1 MTTPGNTAC
10 TMDCPD
16 ACSLL
21 VDGDRNGSLRI
32 RGNPDHPFTQGFTCA
47 KIKHHLE
54 RVGHPDRLLHPRLRT
69 RSGWETV
76 SWDRALDL
84 CAEKIQEL
92 RGDPAAVLH
101 LPSDGAKGVLKKG
114 VGLFFARLGASRVR
128 GALCDAAG
136 FIACVNDFGSR
147 ENPLPENLLRAGR
160 IVNWGKDLSRSS
172 IHTAALVRRA
182 RKQGSRVLTLS
193 PGGDGN
199 GPFSD
204 ARIRIL
210 PGTDRF
216 LSAAAIRLLLERR
229 RPPDRVIR
237 ATRGWEA
244 FREMILSLSTE
255 DLIARCGG
263 SREDVEEL
271 LRWYSGDEPAATL
284 IGAGLQR
291 YRRGGENVRF
301 INALAMLSGNVGRSG
316 GGCYFHLHSF
326 ANLNLDWT
334 KAPGNPPR
342 RSFLLPRIGREILE
356 AGAPAIRML
365 WVNGSN
371 VVNQAPDIR
380 RTVEAFESVPFKVVV
395 DAFMTDTAER
405 ADLVLPSTLMLEQE
419 DLVGSYLHPH
429 VQLARPVLS
438 PPGEA
443 RDDYRIVSELGE
455 RLTPP
460 VPMPSEEEAF
470 RASLDTPRLGTS
482 LEALRELGSVR
493 AKRPEVPYEGLR
505 FAHPDGRYHPPLQL
519 HEEPEPP
526 AGYPL
531 HLLTLIRGR
540 AVHSQ
545 ILPEHQQAP
554 PRVWVSPDTL
564 RDHPPGREG
573 TARLV
578 SPLGAMRVRVGTIE
592 GLAHGVVIY
601 RRGDWLKLGG
611 GANRLIED
619 GVTDLGNGAPFY
631 DQHVRLEPDE
641 EE

>member
-1 MTTPGNTAC
+1 
-10 TMDCPD
+10 MDCPD
-16 ACSLL
+16 ACSLV
-21 VDGDRNGSLRI
+21 VDRGRNGSLRI
-32 RGNPDHPFTQGFTCA
+32 RGDTEHPFTQGFTCA
-47 KIKHHLE
+47 KIKNHLA
-54 RVGHPDRLLHPRLRT
+54 RLGHPDRVLRPRLRT
-69 RSGWETV
+69 RSGWETI

-92 RGDPAAVLH
+92 REDPAAILH
-101 LPSDGAKGVLKKG
+101 LPSDGAKGVLKRG
-114 VGLFFARLGASRVR
+114 VGLFFALLGASRVR

-147 ENPLPENLLRAGR
+147 ENPRPENLLQAGR

-182 RKQGSRVLTLS
+182 GKRGARVLTVS

-204 ARIRIL
+204 GRIRIL

-216 LSAAAIRLLLERR
+216 LSVAAIRLLLERH
-229 RPPDRVIR
+229 PPADRVIR
-237 ATRGWEA
+237 ATRDWEA
-244 FREMILSLSTE
+244 FREMILSRPME
-255 DLIARCGG
+255 DLIARCGA

-271 LRWYSGDEPAATL
+271 SSWYSEDEPTATL
-284 IGAGLQR
+284 VGAGLQR

-316 GGCYFHLHSF
+316 GGSYFHLHSF

-334 KAPGNPPR
+334 KAPGNRPR
-342 RSFLLPRIGREILE
+342 RSFLLPRIGREIRE
-356 AGAPAIRML
+356 AGDPAIRML

-395 DAFMTDTAER
+395 DAFMTDTADR

-419 DLVGSYLHPH
+419 DVVGSYLHPY
-429 VQLARPVLS
+429 VQLARSVLP

-443 RDDYRIVSELGE
+443 RDDYRIVSDLGE
-455 RLTPP
+455 RLSPP
-460 VPMPSEEEAF
+460 ISMPSVEEAF
-470 RASLDTPRLGTS
+470 RASLDTPRLRTS
-482 LEALRELGSVR
+482 LESLRELGSVR
-493 AKRPEVPYEGLR
+493 AQRPDVPYEGLR
-505 FAHPDGRYHPPLQL
+505 FAHSDELYHPPLQL
-519 HEEPEPP
+519 HEEPEHPP
-526 AGYPL
+526 GYPL

-545 ILPEHQQAP
+545 ILPEDQEAP
-554 PRVWVSPDTL
+554 PQVWVSPATL
-564 RDHPPGREG
+564 RDHLPGREG

-578 SPLGAMRVRVGTIE
+578 SPLGAMKVRARTVE
-592 GLAHGVVIY
+592 GLAYGVVIY
-601 RRGDWLKLGG
+601 RRGDWMKLGG

-631 DQHVRLEPDE
+631 DQRVRLEPIE
-641 EE
+641 EG

>member
-1 MTTPGNTAC
+1 MTAPGRTAC

-21 VDGDRNGSLRI
+21 VDRDRNGALRI

-47 KIKHHLE
+47 KIKNHLA
-54 RVGHPDRLLHPRLRT
+54 RLGHPDRVLHPRLRT
-69 RSGWETV
+69 RSGWETI

-84 CAEKIQEL
+84 CAERIQEL
-92 RGDPAAVLH
+92 RGDPAAILH
-101 LPSDGAKGVLKKG
+101 LPSDGAKGVLKRG
-114 VGLFFARLGASRVR
+114 VGLFFAHLGTSRVR

-147 ENPLPENLLRAGR
+147 ENPQPENLLHAGR

-182 RKQGSRVLTLS
+182 RKRGTRVLTVS

-216 LSAAAIRLLLERR
+216 LSAAAIRLLLERH
-229 RPPDRVIR
+229 RPPDHVIR
-237 ATRGWEA
+237 ATRDWEA
-244 FREMILSLSTE
+244 FREMILSRPME
-255 DLIARCGG
+255 ALIARCGA
-263 SREDVEEL
+263 SREDVDKL
-271 LRWYSGDEPAATL
+271 LRWYSQDEPTATL
-284 IGAGLQR
+284 MGAGLQR
-291 YRRGGENVRF
+291 YRRGGENARF

-316 GGCYFHLHSF
+316 GGSHFHLHSF

-334 KAPGNPPR
+334 KVPGDRTR
-342 RSFLLPRIGREILE
+342 RSFLLPRIGREIRE
-356 AGAPAIRML
+356 AVDPGIRML

-371 VVNQAPDIR
+371 IVNQAPDIR

-395 DAFMTDTAER
+395 DAFMTDTADR

-429 VQLARPVLS
+429 VQLARPVLP

-455 RLTPP
+455 RLSPP
-460 VPMPSEEEAF
+460 IHMPSVEEAF
-470 RASLDTPRLGTS
+470 RASLDTPRLRTS

-493 AKRPEVPYEGLR
+493 AQRPDVPYEGLR
-505 FAHPDGRYHPPLQL
+505 FAHSDGLYHPPLQL
-519 HEEPEPP
+519 HEEPERP

-545 ILPEHQQAP
+545 ILPEEQHSP
-554 PRVWVSPDTL
+554 PRVWVSPATL

-578 SPLGAMRVRVGTIE
+578 SPLDAMRVRVEAVE
-592 GLAHGVVIY
+592 GLAYGVVIY
-601 RRGDWLKLGG
+601 RRGDWMKLGG
-611 GANRLIED
+611 GANRLIAD

-641 EE
+641 EG